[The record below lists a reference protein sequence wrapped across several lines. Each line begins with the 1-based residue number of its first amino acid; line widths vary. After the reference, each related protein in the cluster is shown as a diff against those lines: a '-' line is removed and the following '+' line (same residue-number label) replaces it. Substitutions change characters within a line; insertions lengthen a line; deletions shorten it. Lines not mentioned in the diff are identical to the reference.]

1 MNKSK
6 AIWLIHFSVEVARTE
21 FTMSSLNNPIGKGS
35 AKVFQ
40 WENACHESITKPRTV
55 SNLMPRDSCVSA
67 EEHVGPL
74 LELLADVAG
83 PDDDADGRRTR
94 HDGNRTGRRKLKKII
109 LNSIKF
115 KFKKQMKS

>member
-83 PDDDADGRRTR
+83 ADDDADGRRAR
-94 HDGNRTGRRKLKKII
+94 HDRDRTSRRELK
-109 LNSIKF
+109 
-115 KFKKQMKS
+115 